1 MLKKLSI
8 LKPLLLL
15 LCIPASGLAATITIP
30 NNTQTTIQQGI
41 DASVS
46 GDIIEIEPGTYN
58 EGLILKNNITLKGK
72 ETARV
77 IVSSPDSAP
86 VVDIENLDSI
96 TIQNISFSDSTTGVK
111 VTNSTN
117 IIITNNVFTLGTN
130 AAAKGTAVNVTD
142 SSSGVDIFHNIF
154 FANVTAIERN
164 SDLTIQNNIF
174 FKNTTDIVTGFTDA
188 NITYNC
194 FDKTTGPGTTEINA
208 VTGADPLFT
217 DQAINDFHLKDNS
230 VCIAVGTGTNII
242 DNNNTQADLGAY
254 GGANADPLPF
264 PPQNVITVL
273 DIIKD
278 PSEITVSWDQNLDYR
293 VTNDGGVGN
302 DNGEGGYR
310 VQYDTDQSGP
320 PYSSIQDVGNVITT
334 TISTSTSSQQPGKP
348 VVTLSPSSQTLD
360 VSWNTVENAT
370 SYIVNYGINNVM
382 DNPSPSL
389 PSTTTDYTISGL
401 TDFETYQVA
410 VTAIFQLNYYIVV
423 TTYDNTGTGFTDS
436 NESDYSDE
444 KIVAVGDPSDTR
456 SDTVTAIPEPVV
468 PFPNLPGEGCFI
480 ATAAY
485 GYYSAPEVQSLRDF
499 RDQFLLTNE
508 TGKAFVNWYYTH
520 GPDAAQYIQTHTALK
535 PLVRVFLYP
544 LVIYSEFMTQTRF
557 ITQLATILLLM
568 IFLFFFVNLRITYKN
583 NNNATLN

>member
-15 LCIPASGLAATITIP
+15 LCIPASGLAATIPIP

-46 GDIIEIEPGTYN
+46 GDIIEIETGTYN
-58 EGLILKNNITLKGK
+58 EGLVLKSGITLKGK

-77 IVSSPDSAP
+77 IIISPDSSP
-86 VVDIENLDSI
+86 VVDIEGLDSV
-96 TIQNISFSDSTTGVK
+96 TIQNISFSDSTSGIE

-117 IIITNNVFTLGTN
+117 IIITNNVFALGTN
-130 AAAKGTAVNVTD
+130 AVAKGTAINVTD
-142 SSSGVDIFHNIF
+142 TSSSVEIFYNSF

-164 SDLTIQNNIF
+164 SDLIIQNNIF
-174 FKNTTDIVTGFTDA
+174 FKNTTDNNSGPQDTR
-188 NITYNC
+188 ITYNC
-194 FDKTTGPGTTEINA
+194 FDKTTGPGTTNNA
-208 VTGADPLFT
+208 VTGADPLFV
-217 DQAINDFHLKDNS
+217 DQAINDFHLKYDSNLNANS
-230 VCIAVGTGTNII
+230 LCVDKGTDTDII
-242 DNNNTQADLGAY
+242 DNTTADLGAY
-254 GGANADPLPF
+254 GGAEADPLPF
-264 PPQNVITVL
+264 PPQGVTATV
-273 DIIKD
+273 DIV
-278 PSEITVSWDQNLDYR
+278 PVTPEITVIWSPNLDYR
-293 VTNDGGVGN
+293 VTN
-302 DNGEGGYR
+302 NGSDEGGYR
-310 VQYDTDQSGP
+310 VQYDADQSGP
-320 PYSSIQDVGNVITT
+320 PYGTILDVSNVTT
-334 TISTSTSSQQPGKP
+334 ATFPVTPDTLQPEKP

-370 SYIVNYGINNVM
+370 SYIVNYGINNVI
-382 DNPSPSL
+382 DNASPSL

-444 KIVAVGDPSDTR
+444 KIVAVGAPSDTR

-544 LVIYSEFMTQTRF
+544 LIIYSEFMTQTRF